1 MLYRYIDICSL
12 QSVLVE
18 LRLVWWFV
26 LNVYPSREDTEKIQF
41 ALEDRSGTGI

>member
-1 MLYRYIDICSL
+1 MYRYIDICSL

-26 LNVYPSREDTEKIQF
+26 LNVYPSREDTAEKIQF
-41 ALEDRSGTGI
+41 ALTSGTGI